1 MAIREQK
8 HYSATLLVLL
18 FFIGAIACVNYL
30 GTPAIK
36 MLKEKT
42 HELAVAKADR
52 RTGEEYIGN
61 IQAAYGKLKAV
72 EAQLELLNI
81 AAPATPD
88 LAEALV
94 QINDIVNKTQLSL
107 ETITP
112 SQPAGG
118 EVSIG
123 LTVSGS
129 YAQLKQTLIDFEKNL
144 RPIKVDTIAL
154 ATAENSESG
163 GMTTGGTYSIKLSYV
178 DGSASEK
185 SSKGDAGDLSAG
197 QADEETA
204 SNTESQTNTQA
215 TTAGGANEI

>member
-81 AAPATPD
+81 AAPAPPD

-94 QINDIVNKTQLSL
+94 QINDIVNKTQPPL

-112 SQPAGG
+112 SQPACG
-118 EVSIG
+118 EVS
-123 LTVSGS
+123 
-129 YAQLKQTLIDFEKNL
+129 
-144 RPIKVDTIAL
+144 
-154 ATAENSESG
+154 
-163 GMTTGGTYSIKLSYV
+163 
-178 DGSASEK
+178 
-185 SSKGDAGDLSAG
+185 
-197 QADEETA
+197 
-204 SNTESQTNTQA
+204 
-215 TTAGGANEI
+215 